1 MVSLDRFDGSCNNAV
16 DDLSVFIT
24 RKTKSVYDK
33 VFNMTARIN
42 EAKTFVNAN
51 SIVQHRI
58 HIKNETMKHA
68 NANVKTIKRAKNIIV
83 RTLLHIFVR
92 MIR

>member
-16 DDLSVFIT
+16 DDLSVFIP

-33 VFNMTARIN
+33 VFNMTTRIN

-51 SIVQHRI
+51 SIVQYRI

-68 NANVKTIKRAKNIIV
+68 NANVKTIKQANNIIV

>member
-1 MVSLDRFDGSCNNAV
+1 
-16 DDLSVFIT
+16 
-24 RKTKSVYDK
+24 
-33 VFNMTARIN
+33 MTARIN

-51 SIVQHRI
+51 SIVQHQI

-68 NANVKTIKRAKNIIV
+68 NANVKTIKQAKNIIV
-83 RTLLHIFVR
+83 RTLVHIFVR